1 MHIKGEDS
9 NGKYN
14 PDSNSDFH
22 KNGYAR
28 FMGNVTRDAGLI
40 KQREHFEKKG
50 VYFDNGDGNPIN
62 KTTPKGSD
70 FTTTEIRKGQ
80 AYTYHKFEAAFPERL
95 LSDRWNRWSLIIG
108 EIELA
113 LKEEFP
119 DIEFEYPSGGNII
132 KVGEET
138 FDFSSTDI
146 SKKQQLKR
154 LKDHVHKVN
163 VLSDAE
169 KSIVGNM
176 SMSVKDEDWKKMR
189 RKNYHGPRSVAE
201 GDYLAFKNKNVSG
214 MPTFEN
220 PDIEAGYEEN
230 YGTNSV
236 TGKLE
241 VIAYEEETKMYTVKD
256 ERGNEHQVD
265 EDTLYPNGI

>member
-80 AYTYHKFEAAFPERL
+80 AYTYHKFDAAFPERL
-95 LSDRWNRWSLIIG
+95 LSDSMGFGNIEGDNRVGLG
-108 EIELA
+108 KIELA

-138 FDFSSTDI
+138 FDF
-146 SKKQQLKR
+146 
-154 LKDHVHKVN
+154 
-163 VLSDAE
+163 
-169 KSIVGNM
+169 
-176 SMSVKDEDWKKMR
+176 
-189 RKNYHGPRSVAE
+189 
-201 GDYLAFKNKNVSG
+201 
-214 MPTFEN
+214 
-220 PDIEAGYEEN
+220 
-230 YGTNSV
+230 
-236 TGKLE
+236 
-241 VIAYEEETKMYTVKD
+241 
-256 ERGNEHQVD
+256 
-265 EDTLYPNGI
+265 